1 MPWLQQK
8 QQVKMINSQKTSNQ
22 LGSINSQTVASRFF
36 PNGVFNPSLLAE
48 EIMRRHRFVT
58 FEDNEETYV
67 CNTQKGIYEPNG
79 EALIKKEADDLLG
92 YRSKPTYI
100 NSTLKLVKI
109 KTYRKRKDLRCPE
122 NLIAVKNGLL
132 DIEKMKLKP
141 FTPDIFVLNQLPVYF
156 DPNAD
161 CPNIKKFISEVVSP
175 GDAMVLQELT
185 GYCLWRRYP
194 FHKAFMLLGEG
205 RNGKTTFLNT
215 LKALLGEENVSA
227 IALQDLSNR
236 FAAAD
241 LYGKL
246 ANICDD
252 ISDRDLR
259 NTSRFKELTG
269 ESFIRAERKF
279 RPPFYFV
286 NSAKLI
292 FSANKLPR
300 SSDDTN
306 AFFSRWIIIPFP
318 NKFEEG
324 VNADSNLLKKLTT
337 PQELSGFLNWAL
349 EGLQRLRKNGKFSYS
364 KTVNQVRAYMIKLS
378 DSVLAFINE
387 RVVFDSKNEIPK
399 QHLYSEYIAYCKNE
413 QLVAVDYQTFCK
425 RVLGT
430 RRVSETRPMIRG
442 KRIQC
447 FKGLKLK
454 HKP

>member
-1 MPWLQQK
+1 VIK
-8 QQVKMINSQKTSNQ
+8 
-22 LGSINSQTVASRFF
+22 
-36 PNGVFNPSLLAE
+36 
-48 EIMRRHRFVT
+48 
-58 FEDNEETYV
+58 EET
-67 CNTQKGIYEPNG
+67 
-79 EALIKKEADDLLG
+79 DRLLG
-92 YRSKPTYI
+92 GRSRSSYI
-100 NSTLKLVKI
+100 NDVLRLVKI
-109 KTYRKRKDLRCPE
+109 KTYKDRERMRCPE
-122 NLIAVKNGLL
+122 NLIVLRNGIL
-132 DIEKMKLKP
+132 DLKKMELKP

-175 GDAMVLQELT
+175 ADAMVLQELT

-194 FHKAFMLLGEG
+194 IHKAFMLLGEG
-205 RNGKTTFLNT
+205 RNGKTTFLNL

-252 ISDRDLR
+252 ISDKDLK

-269 ESFIRAERKF
+269 KSFIRAERKF
-279 RPPFYFV
+279 RPPFHFV

-324 VNADSNLLKKLTT
+324 VNADPDLLEKLTT

-349 EGLQRLRKNGKFSYS
+349 KGLQRLRKNGKFSYS

-387 RVVFDSKNEIPK
+387 RIVFDPKNEIPK
-399 QHLYSEYIAYCKNE
+399 QRLYSEYVAYCKNE

-425 RVLGT
+425 RVLRT
-430 RRVSETRPMIRG
+430 RRVSETRPMMQG

-447 FKGLKLK
+447 FKGLRLK
-454 HKP
+454 RRP